1 MAVFHG
7 IRDID
12 LPVRDIDRSLRLYRD
27 VLGFPLVSVAG
38 GVATLDA
45 ASVQLRLFQTRSP
58 EHRAAIRVQSPEVDE
73 ALAAL
78 IAAGAVSLYAA
89 MRTPEQE
96 LMGAVRD
103 ADGHTIYVFR
113 PLTEDEY
120 DFVPELPKEL
130 SWDDEAEQL
139 MHALL
144 KKVPALFRALA
155 RHRVTKEA
163 ESLAARTRRVTREEV
178 IRGFILASPRV
189 TRGRNK
195 KPMIELGIDV
205 DRYRADWEAD

>member
-7 IRDID
+7 IRDLD
-12 LPVRDIDRSLRLYRD
+12 LPVRDVDRALRLYRD
-27 VLGFPLVSVAG
+27 VIGFPVVREGDGFAM
-38 GVATLDA
+38 LDA
-45 ASVQLRLFQTRSP
+45 AAIQLRLVQTRSP
-58 EHRAAIRVQSPEVDE
+58 EHRTSIRVQSPEVAD
-73 ALAAL
+73 ALSAL
-78 IAAGAVSLYAA
+78 IAAGAQSLYAP
-89 MRTPEQE
+89 MRTPDQE
-96 LMGAVRD
+96 LLGAVRD
-103 ADGHTIYVFR
+103 FDGHTIYVFR

-130 SWDDEAEQL
+130 SWDGEAEQL
-139 MHALL
+139 MQALL

-195 KPMIELGIDV
+195 KPMIELGIDI
-205 DRYRADWEAD
+205 DRYQADWDAD